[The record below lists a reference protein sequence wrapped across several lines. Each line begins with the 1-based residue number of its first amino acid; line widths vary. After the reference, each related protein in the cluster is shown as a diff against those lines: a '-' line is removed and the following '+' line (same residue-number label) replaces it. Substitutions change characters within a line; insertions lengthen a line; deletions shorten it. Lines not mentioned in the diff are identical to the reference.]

1 MSDHLAGGYDLV
13 VFDLDGVVFLIDKPI
28 PGAAGAIDRLR
39 SGATPIAFATNN
51 ASRRAADVAALLT
64 GMGVNAE
71 PAEVLTS
78 AGAAAALLAERLP
91 AGAPVLVVGAE
102 ALRAE
107 VRDAGLTP
115 VGTAEDEP
123 VAVVQGY
130 GPEVGW
136 KILAEATLA
145 VRAGAAWY
153 ATNTDRTLPSP
164 RGPLPGNGSLV
175 AVLRTALGRDPDV
188 VVGKPQ
194 PGLFRTAAAQS
205 RAQRPLAVGDRL
217 DTDIQGAVTAGM
229 DSLLVLTGVSGPADL
244 LAAPADRRP
253 TYVAAD
259 LSALFRPAGESR
271 LPAVGDE
278 ARPGDAARLPVSGVE
293 SGSGDGARLPVSGV
307 ESGSGDGAR
316 VPVSEVGAG
325 LGVSGDE
332 VPWTELGG
340 WRLTRDADRV
350 TLDGS
355 GSPVDALRLLCSAT
369 WTGVATS
376 AITGGSDEARELVK
390 SWNLPEAT

>member
-28 PGAAGAIDRLR
+28 PGAAEAVERLR
-39 SGATPIAFATNN
+39 SDGTPIAYATNN
-51 ASRRAADVAALLT
+51 ASRRSADVAALLT
-64 GMGVNAE
+64 GMGVSAA

-78 AGAAAALLAERLP
+78 AGASAALLAERLP

-107 VRDAGLTP
+107 VRDAGLVP
-115 VGTAEDEP
+115 VASAEDEP

-136 KILAEATLA
+136 KILSEAALA
-145 VRAGAAWY
+145 VRAGATWI

-175 AVLRTALGRDPDV
+175 AVLRTALDRDPDV

-194 PGLFRTAAAQS
+194 PGLFTTAATLSKAE
-205 RAQRPLAVGDRL
+205 RPLVVGDRL
-217 DTDIQGAVTAGM
+217 DTDIEGAVRAGM

-244 LAAPADRRP
+244 LAAPPERRP

-259 LSALFRPAGESR
+259 LSGLFRPS
-271 LPAVGDE
+271 DE
-278 ARPGDAARLPVSGVE
+278 ARLL
-293 SGSGDGARLPVSGV
+293 GSG
-307 ESGSGDGAR
+307 
-316 VPVSEVGAG
+316 
-325 LGVSGDE
+325 
-332 VPWTELGG
+332 TEAGG
-340 WRLTRDADRV
+340 WRVARSGDRAV
-350 TLDGS
+350 LEGA
-355 GSPVDALRLLCSAT
+355 GEPVDALRLLCALT
-369 WTGVATS
+369 WDGVSFA
-376 AITGGSDEARELVK
+376 AVEAGS
-390 SWNLPEAT
+390 PEAGGLLEAWSA